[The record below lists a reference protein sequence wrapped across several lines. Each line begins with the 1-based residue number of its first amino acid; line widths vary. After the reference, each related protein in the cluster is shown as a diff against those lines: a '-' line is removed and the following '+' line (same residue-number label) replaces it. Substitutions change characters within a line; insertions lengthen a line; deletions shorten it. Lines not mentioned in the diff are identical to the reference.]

1 MNFVKNDILF
11 SCLSW
16 NARIFR
22 YLLKNDLYL
31 SLWDVIL
38 EMKGSDWLILNDQ
51 SEMSMFLVFA
61 GGVYKKPISLKISVV
76 VC

>member
-1 MNFVKNDILF
+1 MIYFLVV
-11 SCLSW
+11 
-16 NARIFR
+16 
-22 YLLKNDLYL
+22 YLEMLVSLGICLKNDLYL
-31 SLWDVIL
+31 SLWVVIL

>member
-1 MNFVKNDILF
+1 MLVSLGI
-11 SCLSW
+11 CLKMFY
-16 NARIFR
+16 I
-22 YLLKNDLYL
+22 
-31 SLWDVIL
+31 SLWVVIL

-51 SEMSMFLVFA
+51 SEMSMFLMFA